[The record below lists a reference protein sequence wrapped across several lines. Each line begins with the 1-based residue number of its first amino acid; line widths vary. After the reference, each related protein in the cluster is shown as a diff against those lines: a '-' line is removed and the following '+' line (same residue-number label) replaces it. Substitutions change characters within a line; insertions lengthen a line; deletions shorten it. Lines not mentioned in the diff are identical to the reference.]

1 MRVNRRDISPRCVGS
16 DPTGAS
22 RRRISAIHLGHIF
35 AGAESEEAVLA
46 SMGLKAIGLGG
57 RAEQERA
64 VLDSSDVDGKG
75 AARAAALRSVWAA
88 EERAAPADR

>member
-1 MRVNRRDISPRCVGS
+1 M
-16 DPTGAS
+16 
-22 RRRISAIHLGHIF
+22 
-35 AGAESEEAVLA
+35 LA

-75 AARAAALRSVWAA
+75 AARVAALRSVWAA